1 MMLIDNTWLT
11 TKGGVTIKITPKI
24 KKPLSMLN
32 QLKILLQNIENN
44 LQCAEINLIEKN
56 ILFTKFFV

>member
-1 MMLIDNTWLT
+1 MMPIDNTWLI
-11 TKGGVTIKITPKI
+11 TKGGVIIKITPKI